1 MKKCLL
7 FFIVSLVFNI
17 LYAQEKFV
25 DKYPR
30 GLDFY
35 EGGSSQF
42 YKDLNDIFIKNDFK
56 RCNNRESEMFV
67 AKIEIVK
74 GEAKINNSD
83 VKDDCPTQLF
93 IKGLTEI
100 NRLNKWKSL
109 PDSQNKF
116 TIVFY
121 PIDYFEN
128 FKNDYTPEGLAKEAE
143 FPGGM
148 DVFRNQLMKN
158 IKKQNIKNIN
168 IQVVIRF
175 KVNNDGVIS
184 NIIIEKPRDLDEIS
198 KSKIIK
204 AVEQI
209 DTKWKPH
216 TSRGTP
222 VISNFRIP
230 INL

>member
-17 LYAQEKFV
+17 LSAQEKFV

-30 GLDFY
+30 SLDFY
-35 EGGSSQF
+35 EGGSLQF
-42 YKDLNDIFIKNDFK
+42 YKDLNDIFIKNKFK

-67 AKIEIVK
+67 AKIEIVNDV
-74 GEAKINNSD
+74 AKINNND

-93 IKGLTEI
+93 INGLTEI
-100 NRLNKWKSL
+100 NKLKKWKSL
-109 PDSQNKF
+109 PNSQNKF
-116 TIVFY
+116 TIEFY

-148 DVFRNQLMKN
+148 DAFRNQLMNN
-158 IKKQNIKNIN
+158 IKKQNIKNVNLQI
-168 IQVVIRF
+168 IIRF
-175 KVNNDGVIS
+175 KINNEGVLN
-184 NIIIEKPRDLDEIS
+184 NIVIEKPRDLDEVV
-198 KSKIIK
+198 KRKIID

-209 DTKWKPH
+209 NTKWKPFIF
-216 TSRGTP
+216 RDTP
-222 VISNFRIP
+222 VISSYRIP
-230 INL
+230 ISL

>member
-17 LYAQEKFV
+17 VSAQEKFV

-35 EGGSSQF
+35 KGGSSQF
-42 YKDLNDIFIKNDFK
+42 YKDLYDIFIKNGFK

-74 GEAKINNSD
+74 GEAKINNTD
-83 VKDDCPTQLF
+83 IQDDCPTQLF

-100 NRLNKWKSL
+100 NKLNKWKSL

-128 FKNDYTPEGLAKEAE
+128 FKNGYTPEGLVKEAE

-148 DVFRNQLMKN
+148 DAFRNQLMNN
-158 IKKQNIKNIN
+158 IKKQNIKNVNLQI
-168 IQVVIRF
+168 IIRF
-175 KVNNDGVIS
+175 KINNEGVLN
-184 NIIIEKPRDLDEIS
+184 NIVIEKPRDLDEVV
-198 KSKIIK
+198 KNKIID

-209 DTKWKPH
+209 NTKWKPY
-216 TSRGTP
+216 TFRDAP
-222 VISNFRIP
+222 IISSYRIP
-230 INL
+230 ISL